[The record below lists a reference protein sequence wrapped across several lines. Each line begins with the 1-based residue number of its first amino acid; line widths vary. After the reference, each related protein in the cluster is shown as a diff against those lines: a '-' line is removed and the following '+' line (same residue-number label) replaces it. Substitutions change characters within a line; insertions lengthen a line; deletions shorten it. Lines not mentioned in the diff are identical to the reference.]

1 MALRRAELV
10 RGAYFPCR
18 ERRPALP
25 EKADLPPVADL
36 RSLGFIGLGV
46 MGKPMAKN
54 LLAAGFEVTV
64 HSRSPGPVDE
74 LVAAGAKRA
83 GSAAECAEGRDAA
96 LLMLPDSPDS
106 EAVVLG
112 PGGVLEA
119 SRPAPLLCDMSSIE
133 PGVSQR
139 LAAAG
144 EKRGVAFVDAP
155 VSGGEPGAV
164 AGELAIMAGGSKAAF
179 ERLEPVFSVLGRSA
193 VLCGGPGAGGAVKL
207 ANQMIVAAN
216 IGAVAEALLF
226 AVRSGLDPEVVVAAI
241 RGGLAG
247 SAVLDAKAPKMI
259 AGDWQPGFRLE
270 LHLKDLD
277 NALSAAQAAG
287 TPVPLATVLR
297 QFVKTLVE
305 GGRGGE
311 DHAAIARYGEDLVGT
326 TIASGRR

>member
-1 MALRRAELV
+1 M
-10 RGAYFPCR
+10 
-18 ERRPALP
+18 
-25 EKADLPPVADL
+25 ADL

-54 LLAAGFEVTV
+54 LLAAGFELTV

-83 GSAAECAEGRDAA
+83 GSAAECAEGRDAV

-112 PGGVLEA
+112 PGGVLAA
-119 SRPAPLLCDMSSIE
+119 SRPAPLLCDLSSIE
-133 PGVSQR
+133 PGVSRR

-144 EKRGVAFVDAP
+144 EERGVAFVDAP

-277 NALSAAQAAG
+277 NALAAAQAAG
-287 TPVPLATVLR
+287 TPVPITTVLR

-305 GGRGGE
+305 SGRGGE